1 MVSMR
6 GVPARVKLLPQ
17 SLPLGGTVTL
27 GSVGILGSVVVPSH
41 AQHIL
46 RAVVEL
52 REAVELTV
60 GVVDGGLVDA
70 AEGAQGLVGAVEER
84 LQNLSALVKVS
95 RASQM
100 QLLRRWTDFIPQVC
114 GKTRVQEG
122 RLCGLAHTLTQQLV
136 SSGGISNDT
145 LLVSL
150 PRRISSKTQEGGHV
164 NTINMLCAMCVTPQ
178 VELCQ

>member
-1 MVSMR
+1 VNRSWTR
-6 GVPARVKLLPQ
+6 LCWIY
-17 SLPLGGTVTL
+17 L

-122 RLCGLAHTLTQQLV
+122 RLCGLAHTLTQQPGEISHKSVHVILCTDWDRKHIKKREDGCGSHLFRV
-136 SSGGISNDT
+136 AVFLMTLSSYLCRAAFPPKPRKVDT
-145 LLVSL
+145 
-150 PRRISSKTQEGGHV
+150 
-164 NTINMLCAMCVTPQ
+164 
-178 VELCQ
+178 